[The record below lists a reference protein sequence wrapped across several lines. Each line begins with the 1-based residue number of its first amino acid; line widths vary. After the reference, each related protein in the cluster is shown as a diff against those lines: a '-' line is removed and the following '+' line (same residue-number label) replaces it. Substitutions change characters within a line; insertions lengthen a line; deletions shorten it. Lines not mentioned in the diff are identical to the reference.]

1 MNENQKKEYLE
12 KYNKRTHLFG
22 RIGLI
27 IGIILLV
34 GAPFAMGL
42 SLNAMPDMSAFGKG
56 LAQIAIIYIPS
67 CIVEFLIYTPMLG
80 AGGSYLAFI
89 TGNLINMKIPCAL
102 NARDIVDTEAG
113 TTENE
118 IVSTLS
124 IAASSLVTTVVIA
137 LGVFMIIPLR
147 PILEA
152 EVLQPAFNNVVPA
165 LFGAMAVKY
174 FRKGK
179 KLVAIPLVVMTVLF
193 ICVPSLIS
201 SVGFLM
207 ILSGAITIAHAWILF
222 RNEKK
227 KLEALKAEAKESEN
241 E

>member
-1 MNENQKKEYLE
+1 MNQQDREQFLE
-12 KYNKRTHLFG
+12 KYNERTHLFG
-22 RIGLI
+22 RIGLW
-27 IGIILLV
+27 IGIVMLI
-34 GAPFAMGL
+34 GAPFVMGI
-42 SLNAMPDMSAFGKG
+42 SLDAMPNLSAFGKG

-102 NARDIVDTEAG
+102 NARDIVGTEAG

-124 IAASSLVTTVVIA
+124 IATSSLVTTVVIA
-137 LGVFMIIPLR
+137 IGVLLITPLR
-147 PILEA
+147 PVLEA
-152 EVLQPAFNNVVPA
+152 PALQPAFNNVVPA
-165 LFGAMAVKY
+165 LFGAMAYNY

-179 KLVAIPLVVMTVLF
+179 KLVAIPLVVMAVLF
-193 ICVPSLIS
+193 ICVPSLIG

-207 ILSGAITIAHAWILF
+207 LLSGAIAIGHSWILF
-222 RNEKK
+222 RKSDK
-227 KLEALKAEAKESEN
+227 
-241 E
+241 

>member
-1 MNENQKKEYLE
+1 MNQQDREQFLE
-12 KYNKRTHLFG
+12 KYNERTHLFG
-22 RIGLI
+22 RIGLW
-27 IGIILLV
+27 IGIVMLI
-34 GAPFAMGL
+34 GAPFVMGI
-42 SLNAMPDMSAFGKG
+42 SLDAMPNLSAFGKG

-102 NARDIVDTEAG
+102 NARDIVGTEAG

-124 IAASSLVTTVVIA
+124 IATSSLVTTVVIA
-137 LGVFMIIPLR
+137 IGVLLITPLR
-147 PILEA
+147 PVLEA
-152 EVLQPAFNNVVPA
+152 PALQPAFNNVVPA
-165 LFGAMAVKY
+165 LFGAMAYNY
-174 FRKGK
+174 FHKGK

-193 ICVPSLIS
+193 ICVPGLIG

-207 ILSGAITIAHAWILF
+207 LLSGAIAIGHSWILF
-222 RNEKK
+222 KK
-227 KLEALKAEAKESEN
+227 ETK
-241 E
+241 

>member
-1 MNENQKKEYLE
+1 MNTEERANYLE
-12 KYNKRTHLFG
+12 QYNERTHFYG
-22 RIGLI
+22 RIGLW
-27 IGIILLV
+27 IGIAMLV

-42 SLNAMPDMSAFGKG
+42 SLDAMPNMSAFAKG
-56 LAQIAIIYIPS
+56 LAQIAIVYIPS

-102 NARDIVDTEAG
+102 NARDIVGTEAG

-124 IAASSLVTTVVIA
+124 IAASSLVTTLVIA
-137 LGVFMIIPLR
+137 VGVLLITPLR
-147 PILEA
+147 PVLESPI
-152 EVLQPAFNNVVPA
+152 LQPAFNNVVPA
-165 LFGAMAVKY
+165 LFGAMAFQY

-179 KLVAIPLVVMTVLF
+179 QLVAIPLILMTVLF

-207 ILSGAITIAHAWILF
+207 LLSGAIAIAHAWLLF
-222 RNEKK
+222 RKEEKT
-227 KLEALKAEAKESEN
+227 AGQ
-241 E
+241 

>member
-1 MNENQKKEYLE
+1 MNTQEREQYLQQ
-12 KYNKRTHLFG
+12 YNERTHLFG

-27 IGIILLV
+27 IGVIMLIT
-34 GAPFAMGL
+34 APFAMGL
-42 SLNAMPDMSAFGKG
+42 VLDAMPDMGAFGKS

-102 NARDIVDTEAG
+102 NARDIVGTEAG
-113 TTENE
+113 TPENE

-124 IAASSLVTTVVIA
+124 IAASSLVTTLVIA
-137 LGVFMIIPLR
+137 VGVFLIIPLR
-147 PILEA
+147 PVLESP
-152 EVLQPAFNNVVPA
+152 VLQPAFNNVVPA
-165 LFGAMAVKY
+165 LFGAMAFKY

-179 KLVAIPLVVMTVLF
+179 QLVAIPLIMMTILF

-207 ILSGAITIAHAWILF
+207 ILSGAVTIGHSWILF
-222 RNEKK
+222 KKEK
-227 KLEALKAEAKESEN
+227 
-241 E
+241 

>member
-1 MNENQKKEYLE
+1 MNNQEKELYLE
-12 KYNKRTHLFG
+12 RYNERTHLFG
-22 RIGLI
+22 RIGLL
-27 IGIILLV
+27 IGIILLIS
-34 GAPFAMGL
+34 APFAMGIVL
-42 SLNAMPDMSAFGKG
+42 DAMPDLSAFGKG

-102 NARDIVDTEAG
+102 NARDIAGTEAG

-124 IAASSLVTTVVIA
+124 IAVSSLVTTVVIA
-137 LGVFMIIPLR
+137 LGVFLIIPLR
-147 PILEA
+147 PVLES

-165 LFGAMAVKY
+165 LFGAMAFKY
-174 FRKGK
+174 FSRGK
-179 KLVAIPLVVMTVLF
+179 KLVAIPLIVMTVLF

-207 ILSGAITIAHAWILF
+207 LLSGAITIAHSFILF
-222 RNEKK
+222 RKEGKE
-227 KLEALKAEAKESEN
+227 LEAKQSE
-241 E
+241 

>member
-1 MNENQKKEYLE
+1 MNENEKKEYLE
-12 KYNKRTHLFG
+12 KYNERTHLFG

-27 IGIILLV
+27 VGIILLV

-102 NARDIVDTEAG
+102 NARDIVGTEAG

-137 LGVFMIIPLR
+137 LGALLITPLR
-147 PILEA
+147 PVLEA
-152 EVLQPAFNNVVPA
+152 ELLQPAFNNVVPA

-193 ICVPSLIS
+193 VCVPSLIS
-201 SVGFLM
+201 NVGFLM
-207 ILSGAITIAHAWILF
+207 ILSGAIAIAHAWILF
-222 RNEKK
+222 KNEKK
-227 KLEALKAEAKESEN
+227 KLAALQAEVKESDGE
-241 E
+241 